1 MENRT
6 DADFWD
12 KVRPTL
18 ELAQKMKAAMKAKGK
33 TTAWTK
39 CPRCGGKVRAV
50 LAGHKQHIH
59 MACETAGCIRMME

>member
-1 MENRT
+1 MT
-6 DADFWD
+6 GPDFMADFD
-12 KVRPTL
+12 QSLTLALKV
-18 ELAQKMKAAMKAKGK
+18 KAAMKAKGK

-59 MACETAGCIRMME
+59 MACETAGCNVRVME